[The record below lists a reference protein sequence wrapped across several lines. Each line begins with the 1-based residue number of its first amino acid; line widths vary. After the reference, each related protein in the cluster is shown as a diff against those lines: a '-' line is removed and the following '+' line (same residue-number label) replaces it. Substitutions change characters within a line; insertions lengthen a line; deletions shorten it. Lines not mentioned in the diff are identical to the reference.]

1 MSEPMP
7 REIWDRSFDEGERRM
22 ERTALGQASTG
33 LVGGFDVIAGLI
45 VAMTLTGAVSSIA
58 DDELAHAIG
67 SLGFGIAFVLITIGR
82 SELFTENFLVPVG
95 ARFAGRGS
103 NGALARMWGFALVFN
118 LIGAASLAAIVSVHG
133 VVPPSAYDAA
143 GKLADTFAGRG
154 YGEAFASAVVAGAVM
169 TVYTWLGMAAKSDV
183 ARIMLA
189 LLIGFLLL
197 LPTLNHVIVGF
208 GELMIGVISGASH
221 PGLGEILAHFG
232 VALVGNTIGGVG
244 FVTLT
249 RLVQVG
255 GEPHDPEHASQ
266 SQSSGDA
273 EDA

>member
-33 LVGGFDVIAGLI
+33 LVGGFDVIVGLI
-45 VAMTLTGAVSSIA
+45 VALTLTGAVYSVA

-95 ARFAGRGS
+95 ARLAGRGS
-103 NGALARMWGFALVFN
+103 NAALARMWGLTLVFN
-118 LIGAASLAAIVSVHG
+118 LIGAAALAAIVSVHG
-133 VVPPSAYDAA
+133 VLPPSAYEAA
-143 GKLADTFAGRG
+143 GRLADTFSGRG
-154 YGEAFASAVVAGAVM
+154 YGEAFASAIVAGAVM
-169 TVYTWLGMAAKSDV
+169 TVYTWLAMAARGDV
-183 ARIMLA
+183 ARIILA

-208 GELMIGVISGASH
+208 GELMMGTISGAAH
-221 PGLGEILAHFG
+221 PGLGESLAHFG
-232 VALVGNTIGGVG
+232 VALVGNTIGGIG

-255 GEPHDPEHASQ
+255 GEPHDPEHASK
-266 SQSSGDA
+266 SGA
-273 EDA
+273 GGSE